1 VTLKRCLNMVKHL
14 WRYLKI
20 IQGFKNY
27 GVKVICD
34 REIDGR
40 IDLTNLDMQLPY
52 ITMWKI

>member
-1 VTLKRCLNMVKHL
+1 VE
-14 WRYLKI
+14 RYLKN
-20 IQGFKNY
+20 IQKFKNY

-52 ITMWKI
+52 VTMWKI